1 MRDLLDL
8 LVDLRTASRS
18 HQLVRA
24 LILVGGVLF
33 CLGLF
38 AAGGAGW
45 ANVTMA
51 LVVTLMVVVQPHTLA
66 PGLFLAVTI
75 GMWWAAVDGWH
86 WGLLPATLGVMLG
99 HVAAAL
105 CASTPPQAVIP
116 EVVLRSWAS
125 RSLLVA
131 AVTVGVWG
139 VAGLLTT
146 RTWEG
151 LGALPGIVG
160 LAVLAAGLVGY
171 LLWRGRTDPSRPNK
185 A

>member
-1 MRDLLDL
+1 MRDTIDL

-24 LILVGGVLF
+24 LILVGGLLF
-33 CLGLF
+33 CLGLL

-45 ANVTMA
+45 ANLTMA

-86 WGLLPATLGVMLG
+86 WGLLPAALGVLLT

-105 CASTPPQAVIP
+105 CASVPAQAVIP
-116 EVVLRSWAS
+116 AEVLRSWAS
-125 RSLLVA
+125 RSGVVA
-131 AVTVGVWG
+131 LITVGVWG
-139 VAGLLTT
+139 VAGLVTS
-146 RTWEG
+146 RTMTG
-151 LGALPGIVG
+151 LGAIPGIVG
-160 LAVLAAGLVGY
+160 LAVLASGLVAY
-171 LLWRGRTDPSRPNK
+171 LLWRGRAEAGP
-185 A
+185 